1 MKKIIV
7 LLFVL
12 YSVSIFA
19 QNLPH
24 TYKLDTEKFSKLS
37 AETPKSNSI
46 TDIIFVGDTV
56 WLGTSRGVSR
66 STDLGETWT
75 NYYETP
81 EFGTDGIAAIGY
93 SEGVFWA
100 STARYEDLSTGRE
113 QVGTGLKFTTNGG
126 NTWNIVPQPVDDPG
140 DSLITYGINTI
151 RALPITVT
159 PQNVTFDIGFTPG
172 TVWIASWSSGIRK
185 STNLG
190 ESWERV
196 VLPPDYLDSIKPSDT
211 LNFSLQ
217 VQPGEFGPES
227 YLNHLGFSVLGIDDS
242 TIYAGTAGGINKS
255 TDGGVS
261 WTKFNHQNQSKPISG
276 NWVIG
281 LNYNRYDESIWAV
294 TRKAD
299 DLNEF
304 TGISATFDGGDNWK
318 TYLNGESANNIGFRY
333 YLSNGSFEKADV
345 LVSTTSGVFRSTN
358 NYSSWIL
365 PMRVSD
371 SQTGIHINTNNY
383 YAADGKNLTDN
394 EIYVFLGSAGG
405 LARLKETGED
415 FWFGE
420 WKVYLA
426 SEELKTENETY
437 AFPNPFSP
445 DHGSVRIKYKFS
457 GSSNQVTLRI
467 FDFGMNLVR
476 TVIQNAERFGERDNF
491 EFWDGRDELKNV
503 LPNGVYFY
511 RIDIGSNEPLF
522 GKIMVMR

>member
-1 MKKIIV
+1 MKKILFLILLFSTIV
-7 LLFVL
+7 L
-12 YSVSIFA
+12 S
-19 QNLPH
+19 QNFPL
-24 TYKLDTEKFSKLS
+24 TYKLDENEFSKES

-56 WLGTSRGVSR
+56 WIGTSRGISR
-66 STDLGETWT
+66 STDLGESWT
-75 NYYETP
+75 NFYETP

-93 SEGVFWA
+93 SEGIFWA

-113 QVGTGLKFTTNGG
+113 QVGTGLKYTTDGG
-126 NTWNIVPQPVDDPG
+126 TTWNTVPQPVDDPG

-159 PQNVTFDIGFTPG
+159 PQNVTFDISFTPG

-190 ESWERV
+190 ETWERV
-196 VLPPDYLDSIKPSDT
+196 VLPPDYLDSIKPTDT

-227 YLNHLGFSVLGIDDS
+227 YLNHLGFSVLGVDENI
-242 TIYAGTAGGINKS
+242 IYAGTAGGINKS
-255 TDGGVS
+255 TDGGIS

-281 LNYNRYDESIWAV
+281 LANNQFDNSVWAV

-304 TGISATFDGGDNWK
+304 TGISASFNEGETWT
-318 TYLNGESANNIGFRY
+318 TYLSGESANNIGFRY
-333 YLSNGSFEKADV
+333 YKTNGALTKADV
-345 LVSTTSGVFRSTN
+345 LVSTTSGVFRSKN

-371 SQTGIHINTNNY
+371 SETGVYINTDNFY
-383 YAADGKNLTDN
+383 SADAENINDN
-394 EIYVFLGSAGG
+394 QTYVFLGSAGG
-405 LARLKETGED
+405 LARLKETGND
-415 FWFGE
+415 FWFGD

-426 SEELKTENETY
+426 SEELKDESETY

-445 DHGSVRIKYKFS
+445 DHETVRIKYKFND
-457 GSSNQVTLRI
+457 SSNQVTLRI

-476 TVIQNAERFGERDNF
+476 TVIQNADRFSNRDNF
-491 EFWDGRDELKNV
+491 EFWDGRDEQKNV
-503 LPNGVYFY
+503 VPNGVYFY
-511 RIDIGSNEPLF
+511 RIDVGGNEPLF
-522 GKIMVMR
+522 GKILVMR